1 MKIITM
7 KNPLQNISCIALAV
21 AMSSL
26 LLLTA
31 CSRLTEDNLQ
41 KVHNGMTTAE
51 VKAIL
56 GEPTSSDTSSALGI
70 VSGTTYTYH
79 SGSSDVKITFLNDKV
94 IATEGEFK

>member
-1 MKIITM
+1 MNSTLITRC
-7 KNPLQNISCIALAV
+7 NRGHLTLALFLV
-21 AMSSL
+21 VS

-41 KVHNGMTTAE
+41 KIHNGMTPAE

-56 GEPTSSDTSSALGI
+56 GQPTSSDTSSALGI
-70 VSGTTYTYH
+70 ISGTTYTYH